1 MYPYWL
7 SNVNQ
12 VSGSPESPNWLENQI
27 CYLPPFYPEIFN
39 VAAKVEAF
47 VYPIWNGCM
56 NLTLPIFFL
65 CFEKSKNLVVRKILQ
80 QCFAMKLQKYLVD
93 YKAWGVAKD
102 FSFVSL
108 G

>member
-1 MYPYWL
+1 MYPYLL

-65 CFEKSKNLVVRKILQ
+65 CFEKSKNLVVQENTATVFCHEATEIFSGLQ
-80 QCFAMKLQKYLVD
+80 
-93 YKAWGVAKD
+93 
-102 FSFVSL
+102 SL
-108 G
+108 GSS